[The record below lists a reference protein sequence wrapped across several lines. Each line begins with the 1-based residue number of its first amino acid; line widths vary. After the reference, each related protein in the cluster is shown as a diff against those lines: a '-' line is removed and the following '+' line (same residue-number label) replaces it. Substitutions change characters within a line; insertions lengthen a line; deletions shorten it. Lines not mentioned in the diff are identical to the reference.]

1 MLGDVSH
8 VMHLVRSP
16 LKEECV
22 LPEPSPMT
30 RPVAQM
36 YYAARLC

>member
-16 LKEECV
+16 LKEKCV
-22 LPEPSPMT
+22 LPDPSPMS
-30 RPVAQM
+30 RPVTQM
-36 YYAARLC
+36 CYAARPC